1 MRARQS
7 IGSASYGPDELKILF
22 KAFDEAWAA
31 IAPTTSGR
39 ASAIEATRIRL
50 ANVILGLASGGER
63 DVAVLKS
70 TAIQI
75 MSRPSAAT
83 GS

>member
-1 MRARQS
+1 MRALQS
-7 IGSASYGPDELKILF
+7 ISSASYGPDELKSLF
-22 KAFDEAWAA
+22 KAFDEAWEV

-39 ASAIEATRIRL
+39 AGAIEATRMKL

-63 DVAVLKS
+63 DGDVLKS
-70 TAIQI
+70 AAIQI

>member
-1 MRARQS
+1 MAM
-7 IGSASYGPDELKILF
+7 PDELKILF
-22 KAFDEAWAA
+22 KAFDKAWEI

-39 ASAIEATRIRL
+39 ADAIEATRMRL

-70 TAIQI
+70 AAVQI
-75 MSRPSAAT
+75 MRRPTAAT

>member
-22 KAFDEAWAA
+22 KAFDEAWEI

-39 ASAIEATRIRL
+39 AGAIEATRIKL

-70 TAIQI
+70 AAVQI
-75 MSRPSAAT
+75 MSRATSAA
-83 GS
+83 GR